1 MFSYPMQQQQTI
13 SWLDCDVKLKVAFI
27 WWPAMTSSVV
37 GWRGSSKALPKAKLA
52 AKKGHGHRL
61 VVCCLSESRWNHYI
75 WDKCS
80 ANWWDAPKS
89 ATSAAGTGQKK
100 GPILLHNN
108 AWPHVA
114 QARLQKLTELGCEVL
129 PHLPYSP
136 DFLKTNYLFFKHLD
150 NFLQENCFHNQEEA
164 ENASQEFVESQSID
178 FYATGINKLI
188 SHWKKC
194 VDCNGSY
201 FD

>member
-1 MFSYPMQQQQTI
+1 MNLQSTSQSQTCTKKRAWSLFGGLLLVWSTTAFWI
-13 SWLDCDVKLKVAFI
+13 LAKPFHLRSTLSKLMRWTEKLQCVQLA
-27 WWPAMTSSVV
+27 SVN
-37 GWRGSSKALPKAKLA
+37 R
-52 AKKGHGHRL
+52 
-61 VVCCLSESRWNHYI
+61 
-75 WDKCS
+75 
-80 ANWWDAPKS
+80 
-89 ATSAAGTGQKK
+89 K

-108 AWPHVA
+108 AWLPITQPMLH
-114 QARLQKLTELGCEVL
+114 KLNELGYKVL